1 MKKRIGLGTWSWG
14 NKLFWNYQ
22 STNDDDLRETY
33 NEALRRGFDLID
45 TADSYGTGNLQGRSE
60 LLIGKFLLNT
70 PSTKKKRIQVATKLA
85 PYPWRIGDRGFN
97 KPFLKSLERLN
108 NKLASSTVN
117 STDLAFAV
125 VGKINKSEPYAK
137 CLSSS

>member
-45 TADSYGTGNLQGRSE
+45 TADSYGTGNLKGRSE
-60 LLIGKFLLNT
+60 SLIGKYLLNT
-70 PSTKKKRIQVATKLA
+70 PSAKKKEFK
-85 PYPWRIGDRGFN
+85 
-97 KPFLKSLERLN
+97 
-108 NKLASSTVN
+108 
-117 STDLAFAV
+117 
-125 VGKINKSEPYAK
+125 
-137 CLSSS
+137 

>member
-60 LLIGKFLLNT
+60 LLIGKIF
-70 PSTKKKRIQVATKLA
+70 TKYSFSKEKKDSSSNQTCTL
-85 PYPWRIGDRGFN
+85 
-97 KPFLKSLERLN
+97 SLENR
-108 NKLASSTVN
+108 
-117 STDLAFAV
+117 
-125 VGKINKSEPYAK
+125 
-137 CLSSS
+137 